1 MANDITQNISNYYS
15 EIKHYDDQSLLE
27 LINDLVNTTAIF
39 IETKCIED
47 SVITSQDMTMLRTV
61 PVVKS
66 KLQKVWVKDSR
77 SLSLLNPMSLFNKR
91 NNLINEC
98 IKGAKLKKMEIIRI
112 INGNQKSFHSEL
124 RIIKLIAKEVIKDSE
139 FHPMAIVAELVLMNR
154 SGIIK
159 YID

>member
-15 EIKHYDDQSLLE
+15 EIKHYDDQSLLG
-27 LINDLVNTTAIF
+27 LIYDLVNTTARY

-47 SVITSQDMTMLRTV
+47 SVITSQDVTIQRAV
-61 PVVKS
+61 PVVKY
-66 KLQKVWVKDSR
+66 KLQKVWVKDSS
-77 SLSLLNPMSLFNKR
+77 SLSLLNPLSLINKR
-91 NNLINEC
+91 DNLINEC
-98 IKGAKLKKMEIIRI
+98 IKGAKLKKKEILRI
-112 INGNQKSFHSEL
+112 INGNQKSSHSEL
-124 RIIKLIAKEVIKDSE
+124 RIIKLIAKEVIKDSD